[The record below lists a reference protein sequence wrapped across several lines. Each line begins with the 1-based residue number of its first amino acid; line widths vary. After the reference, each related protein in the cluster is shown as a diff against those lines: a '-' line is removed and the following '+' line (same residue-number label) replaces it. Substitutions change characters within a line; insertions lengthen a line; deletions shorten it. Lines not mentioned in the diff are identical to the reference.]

1 MVKKQ
6 INIEEITDE
15 QEHEQEQEQ
24 EYEQDNQTSPEVPD
38 QEIGEIEFKKA
49 KTPNFFSRHKIPLII
64 TAIVLVLIGAGVAI
78 YLLVLKPIWD
88 QQPEGEAVIEEE
100 EIVEE
105 IHYYSKL
112 SGEEISDESLNSL
125 PIFCMQIP
133 NGLDGARPQV
143 GLAAAPIVFEALAEG
158 GITRFAALFQGV
170 NSGMIGPI
178 RSLRLYYLEWDTPFD
193 CTIVHAGGSTDALA
207 AVRSGGYRDLSEDY
221 SYMWRDYS
229 AYWAP
234 NNLFTSAA
242 LLNQFNTDHGY
253 TTSDFTAPARLT
265 PPESE
270 QARLNAV
277 EAAKPQTSTNDNGEE
292 VETPGAPLV
301 TSVVLRFGN
310 GISSFDVNYVYDANS
325 NSYLRSYASGEPH
338 TSYLCPA
345 ELPAN
350 PRPQVDC
357 GVATQLAPKV
367 VVAILVHQ
375 SLNADGKRQDI
386 TTTGTGDA
394 YIFQNGTATKATWH
408 KPDKSTQ
415 FTFTNENGEEVKLAP
430 GQAWITALP
439 SGRGQVIY

>member
-1 MVKKQ
+1 MWDKQ
-6 INIEEITDE
+6 PDT
-15 QEHEQEQEQ
+15 
-24 EYEQDNQTSPEVPD
+24 EV
-38 QEIGEIEFKKA
+38 
-49 KTPNFFSRHKIPLII
+49 II
-64 TAIVLVLIGAGVAI
+64 A
-78 YLLVLKPIWD
+78 
-88 QQPEGEAVIEEE
+88 EE
-100 EIVEE
+100 EIIEE

-112 SGEEISDESLNSL
+112 SGEEIADESLNSL

-158 GITRFAALFQGV
+158 GITRFAVLFQGV

-207 AVRSGGYRDLSEDY
+207 AVRAGNYRDLTESY

-234 NNLFTSAA
+234 NNLFTSTA
-242 LLNQFNTDHGY
+242 LLNQFNADHGY

-270 QARLNAV
+270 AARTAAS
-277 EAAKPQTSTNDNGEE
+277 ESAKPQKSTDDDGKET
-292 VETPGAPLV
+292 ETPGTPLV
-301 TSVVLRFGN
+301 TSVALRFGN
-310 GISSFDVNYVYDANS
+310 GIGSFDVNYAYDADS

-357 GVATQLAPKV
+357 GTATQLAPKV
-367 VVAILVHQ
+367 VVAMMLNQ

-386 TTTGTGDA
+386 TTTGSGDA
-394 YIFQNGTATKATWH
+394 YIFQNGTATKATWT
-408 KPDKSTQ
+408 KNDKFSQ
-415 FTFTNENGEEVKLAP
+415 LKFTDANGEEVKLAP

-439 SGRGQVIY
+439 NGRGQVIY